1 MTGSW
6 KNASG
11 VLECRGPRSVAVRP
25 TPTQQLVKSGDRKT
39 AGCRLNIF
47 LRRLRCHW
55 HDRLEQPTDGRGHYT
70 TCCGRL
76 LLLLLLLSKHLD
88 VTDDSM
94 QRLAARPSRLTMVVL
109 MVSAMFTYFVELP
122 STEHPDSGPHC
133 LSPIP
138 NSQTLV

>member
-76 LLLLLLLSKHLD
+76 LLLSKHLD
-88 VTDDSM
+88 VTDDSH
-94 QRLAARPSRLTMVVL
+94 AAPCSTA
-109 MVSAMFTYFVELP
+109 VSANDGRVDGVGDVYVLRGTA
-122 STEHPDSGPHC
+122 
-133 LSPIP
+133 I
-138 NSQTLV
+138 N